1 MSDPTNKVEGYE
13 TVHKKGSRFGQDLT
27 EAGVEALL
35 KGGGGGGGIDVF
47 GFLENLAR
55 SVPQGLMNL
64 INSIPN
70 LVIDSFAWAATQLWG
85 ETKDMPYPESPSF
98 TAIPEK
104 MLAALEP
111 LKQEFDKNI
120 AIAEKATGDA
130 EKINDIMKAAF
141 AAGEDYS
148 GDLQLQWNAL
158 VNKTDDAQNQ
168 LLDTLKLENFTQSE
182 AITALSQAAMRTG
195 RVVWADRQTRVHD
208 GFVKIDNPAGKAT
221 AYISLPPAS
230 QLKEKWYGSIT
241 AITQYERDVPRIRSA
256 WVENGVLKDMGF
268 NPISSL
274 NMTTW
279 GAAPS
284 IEHTIAIY
292 TQMTKEDF
300 ERYRSEFSFTQL

>member
-1 MSDPTNKVEGYE
+1 MSDPSQKVEGYE
-13 TVHKKGSRFGQDLT
+13 TIHKKGSRFGQDLT

-47 GFLENLAR
+47 GFLEDLAKGL
-55 SVPQGLMNL
+55 PQGLMNL

-70 LVIDSFAWAATQLWG
+70 LIIDSLAWASSQLWG
-85 ETKDMPYPESPSF
+85 ETKDVPYPESPSF

-104 MLAALEP
+104 LQAALEP
-111 LKQEFDKNI
+111 LKQILDTNI
-120 AIAEKATGDA
+120 QLAESATQEA
-130 EKINDIMKAAF
+130 EGINQVMRNAF
-141 AAGEDYS
+141 ANGEDYS
-148 GDLQLQWNAL
+148 GDLQLQWNTL
-158 VNKTDDAQNQ
+158 VNNTDKAQNDSIKALQ
-168 LLDTLKLENFTQSE
+168 DSDE
-182 AITALSQAAMRTG
+182 ALTDATKALTIAAMRAG

-221 AYISLPPAS
+221 AYVSLPPAS

-241 AITQYERDVPRIRSA
+241 AITQYERDHPRIRSA
-256 WVENGVLKDMGF
+256 WVENGVLKDMAF
-268 NPISSL
+268 NPIDSL

-279 GAAPS
+279 GAAPK

-300 ERYRSEFSFTQL
+300 EDYRSEFSLTQL